1 MMAASVFASGL
12 INPIGLRAAGL
23 DGALPGLGSHT
34 IHASVHLSGRTAFKV
49 ACCAKAC

>member
-34 IHASVHLSGRTAFKV
+34 IHWHAAQRPAEVGAQQVQR
-49 ACCAKAC
+49 